1 MKTADKDVYCLR
13 LKGIFLLTQLTSLYN
28 TSLQNCFLKCIWKFY
43 CSSRQIE
50 KCPRALTEM
59 EVVHFYQ
66 SMTWVVLLYC
76 ILWTTCIVVSE
87 TENCKLFPQSQSIR
101 NSLLGFGSW
110 GIGIS
115 QMMNFQVFLITF
127 PFTRRPISWHFLFDI
142 REVPQKRKSSISS
155 DSAEHSLGT
164 HISFHQVSSPLFFI
178 QQKTLKETLCCS
190 FKVAEKVEEVNFF
203 SGYIRHHHR
212 LS

>member
-127 PFTRRPISWHFLFDI
+127 PFTQTPHFVTLPFWHQ
-142 REVPQKRKSSISS
+142 R
-155 DSAEHSLGT
+155 
-164 HISFHQVSSPLFFI
+164 SPSKKKKL
-178 QQKTLKETLCCS
+178 
-190 FKVAEKVEEVNFF
+190 NFF
-203 SGYIRHHHR
+203 R
-212 LS
+212 

>member
-127 PFTRRPISWHFLFDI
+127 PFTQTPHFVTLPFWHQ
-142 REVPQKRKSSISS
+142 RSPSKRKSSISS

-164 HISFHQVSSPLFFI
+164 HISFHQVSSPPFYPAKDTKRNSLLLF
-178 QQKTLKETLCCS
+178 QGGRES
-190 FKVAEKVEEVNFF
+190 RR
-203 SGYIRHHHR
+203 G
-212 LS
+212 